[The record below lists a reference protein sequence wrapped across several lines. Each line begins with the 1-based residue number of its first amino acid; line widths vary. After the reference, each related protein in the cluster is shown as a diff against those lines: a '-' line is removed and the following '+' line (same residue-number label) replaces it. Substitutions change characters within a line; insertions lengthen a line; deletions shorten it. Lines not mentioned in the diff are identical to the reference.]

1 MEELKRSNH
10 CPFFVEPDICRPTV
24 EQRGYGLVFTDKHY
38 FAKQRKAQAER
49 S

>member
-1 MEELKRSNH
+1 MEELKHSNR
-10 CPFFVEPDICRPTV
+10 CPFFVEPDICRRAM
-24 EQRGYGLVFTDKHY
+24 EQRAHSFVFTNNH